1 MESDTFTQQN
11 QAIETRTKAFN
22 FKTTR
27 VQVPES
33 SIIQA
38 QVSNGK
44 YQILLLQFKTSFCYQ
59 QFRTGSTNRDCNS
72 RACASNNNK
81 IIYKRRS
88 KSTISRK
95 TTLLHNS
102 LTKIFSKLR
111 NIINC
116 KGVGNQIFKSL
127 ISGENAKLDKYVKI
141 TIFISGTGNFG
152 NAGERTYSKSIH
164 PVINLKN
171 LNKFIPYKSISRWKV
186 CIV

>member
-1 MESDTFTQQN
+1 MESHTFTRQN

-44 YQILLLQFKTSFCYQ
+44 YSFYNSKRSFCHQ
-59 QFRTGSTNRDCNS
+59 QFRTGSTNKDCKS

-102 LTKIFSKLR
+102 LRKIFAKLR

-116 KGVGNQIFKSL
+116 KGEGNQIFKSL

-141 TIFISGTGNFG
+141 TIFISETRNFG

-171 LNKFIPYKSISRWKV
+171 LNKFIPYRSISKWKV